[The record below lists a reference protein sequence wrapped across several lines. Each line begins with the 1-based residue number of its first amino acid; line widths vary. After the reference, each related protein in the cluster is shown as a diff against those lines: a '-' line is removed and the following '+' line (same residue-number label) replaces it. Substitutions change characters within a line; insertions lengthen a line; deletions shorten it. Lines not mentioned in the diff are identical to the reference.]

1 MHDVVKRP
9 AKGWQIYF
17 VPHQT
22 GTRINAIYTGG
33 ISRKAPRLPKGAVA
47 QENIEFTAR
56 IKYSYA
62 CRGSSCALIT
72 FEDTEPG
79 KPYVYFMSTEELGEL
94 FRGIATGQIKVGP
107 GGIDVRLTFVK
118 KGSAV
123 FTRPVLI

>member
-17 VPHQT
+17 VTHQT
-22 GTRINAIYTGG
+22 GTAINAIYTGG
-33 ISRKAPRLPKGAVA
+33 ISRKAPRLPKSASA
-47 QENIEFTAR
+47 QDNIEFSAH

-62 CRGSSCALIT
+62 CRGRSCALIA

-79 KPYVYFMSTEELGEL
+79 KPYVYFMSTHELGEL
-94 FRGIATGQIKVGP
+94 FRGIATGQINVGP
-107 GGIDVRLTFVK
+107 NGMDVRLTFVK

-123 FTRPVLI
+123 FVRPVAI

>member
-17 VPHQT
+17 VPHP
-22 GTRINAIYTGG
+22 TRTKVNTIYTGG
-33 ISRKAPRLPKGAVA
+33 ISRKSPRLPKGAVA
-47 QENIEFTAR
+47 RENIEFSAR

-79 KPYVYFMSTEELGEL
+79 NPYVYFMSTHELGEL
-94 FRGIATGQIKVGP
+94 FRGITTGQIKAGP
-107 GGIDVRLTFVK
+107 DGMDVRLTFVK

>member
-17 VPHQT
+17 VSHQT
-22 GTRINAIYTGG
+22 GTKVNAIYTGG
-33 ISRKAPRLPKGAVA
+33 ISRKSPRLPKGTSGR
-47 QENIEFTAR
+47 ENIEFSAH

-79 KPYVYFMSTEELGEL
+79 KPHVYFMSTHELGEL
-94 FRGIATGQIKVGP
+94 FRGIATGQIKAGP
-107 GGIDVRLTFVK
+107 DGMDVRLTFVK

-123 FTRPVLI
+123 FVRPVLI

>member
-17 VPHQT
+17 VSHQT
-22 GTRINAIYTGG
+22 GTQVNAIYTGG
-33 ISRKAPRLPKGAVA
+33 ISRKSPRLPKGAVA
-47 QENIEFTAR
+47 RENLEFSAR

-72 FEDTEPG
+72 FEDTELG
-79 KPYVYFMSTEELGEL
+79 KPYVYFMSTHELGEL
-94 FRGIATGQIKVGP
+94 FRGIATGQIKAGP
-107 GGIDVRLTFVK
+107 DGMDARLTFVK

-123 FTRPVLI
+123 FVRPVLI

>member
-22 GTRINAIYTGG
+22 GTQVNAIYTGG

-47 QENIEFTAR
+47 RKNIEFSAR
-56 IKYSYA
+56 IKYSHA

-79 KPYVYFMSTEELGEL
+79 KPYVYFMSTHELGEL
-94 FRGIATGQIKVGP
+94 FRGIATGQIKVGRD
-107 GGIDVRLTFVK
+107 GMDVRLTFVK